1 MFSYQKRLQYPVNIR
16 KKDLRMAKYLV
27 TQYGGANGE
36 LAAALRYLNQRFT
49 MPDNKGKAL
58 LTDIGTE
65 ELAHIEMLET
75 MIYQL
80 MKDATLEEIKDAG
93 LDTHYAEHAKAL
105 FPTDASGVPFTTTY
119 FATTGDPLADLSE
132 DMAAEQKAR
141 AVYENLIDLTDDPD
155 VIGPLL
161 WLRQREIVHYA
172 RFKELFEYYEKK
184 QIKNQKPNNN
194 NNIMFANNMENDML
208 PNNMSNMQNSQ
219 TQPFDTEYLNN
230 IFKNLDLNRS
240 YIRGL

>member
-1 MFSYQKRLQYPVNIR
+1 MFKYTKRLQYPINI
-16 KKDLRMAKYLV
+16 KNKDLKMAKYLV

-36 LAAALRYLNQRFT
+36 LGAALRYLNQKMT

-58 LTDIGTE
+58 LNDIGTE
-65 ELAHIEMLET
+65 ELGHVEMLET

-80 MKDATLEEIKDAG
+80 MKDATLEEIKEAG
-93 LDTHYAEHAKAL
+93 LDTHYAEHSKAL
-105 FPTDASGVPFTTTY
+105 FPTDANGVPFTVSY

-172 RFKELFEYYEKK
+172 RFKELFEYYEKRL
-184 QIKNQKPNNN
+184 KNGSNELVEQTKYIPT
-194 NNIMFANNMENDML
+194 NDYFIT
-208 PNNMSNMQNSQ
+208 N
-219 TQPFDTEYLNN
+219 LNN
-230 IFKNLDLNRS
+230 
-240 YIRGL
+240 YM